1 VKGEDLSPF
10 TRCHM
15 IPMVDLKT
23 QYRQIKD
30 EIDNGILEVLDKTQ
44 FILGPNVNAFESEA
58 AAYLGVK
65 HAVAV
70 ASGTDA
76 LHLAL
81 AAAGIGEGDE
91 VITSPFTFIAT
102 AEAIRYVGATP
113 VFVDIDPNTFNIDS
127 SAIESAVTPRTR
139 AVLPV
144 HLFGQPADMERIE
157 GICARHGLLLVED
170 CAQSFGAAVGGRM
183 TGSIGSLGCF
193 SFFPSKNLG
202 CYGDGGMVTTNSDEL
217 ADQLKVLRNHGSKV
231 RYHHSVIGYN
241 SRLDEIQAVILRV
254 KLKRIREY
262 SEGRRRVAH
271 LYSELLKGSAV
282 TPPCEDGKG
291 VHVYHQ
297 YTVLADCRDAIM
309 AALTTA
315 GIASAIYYPIP
326 LHRQDVFAEAFKG
339 VFLPVAEETANR
351 CMSLPIFPEMTDAQV
366 REVVGVIKSV
376 A

>member
-1 VKGEDLSPF
+1 
-10 TRCHM
+10 M

-30 EIDNGILEVLDKTQ
+30 EIDSGILDVLEKTQ

-58 AAYLGVK
+58 AAFLGVK
-65 HAVAV
+65 HAVTV

-81 AAAGIGEGDE
+81 AAAGIGAGDE
-91 VITSPFTFIAT
+91 VITSPYTFIAT

-113 VFVDIDPNTFNIDS
+113 VFVDIDPRTFNIDPA
-127 SAIESAVTPRTR
+127 AIEAAVTPRTR

-144 HLFGQPADMERIE
+144 HLFGQPADMETIVT
-157 GICARHGLLLVED
+157 ICTRNGLLLIED
-170 CAQSFGAAVGGRM
+170 CAQSFGAAARQGM
-183 TGSIGSLGCF
+183 TGSIGALGCF

-202 CYGDGGMVTTNSDEL
+202 CYGDGGMVTTNSDDL

-262 SEGRRRVAH
+262 NDGRRRVAH
-271 LYSELLKGSAV
+271 LYSELLQGSGV
-282 TPPCEDGKG
+282 TPPFEDGKG

-297 YTVLADCRDAIM
+297 YTVLTSNRDNIM
-309 AALTTA
+309 AALGTA
-315 GIASAIYYPIP
+315 NIASAIYYPIP
-326 LHRQDVFAEAFKG
+326 LHRQDVFAAEFSG
-339 VFLPVAEETANR
+339 INLPVAEETANL
-351 CMSLPIFPEMTDAQV
+351 CMSLPVFPEMTDRQV

-376 A
+376 L

>member
-1 VKGEDLSPF
+1 
-10 TRCHM
+10 M

-30 EIDNGILEVLDKTQ
+30 EIDAGILDVLEKTQ
-44 FILGPNVNAFESEA
+44 FILGPNVAAFESEA
-58 AAYLGVK
+58 AACLGVK

-113 VFVDIDPNTFNIDS
+113 VFVDIDPKTFNIEP
-127 SAIESAVTPRTR
+127 AAVEAAVTPKTR
-139 AVLPV
+139 AILPV
-144 HLFGQPADMERIE
+144 HLFGQPADMEPLE
-157 GICARHGLLLVED
+157 ALCARHGLLLVED
-170 CAQSFGAAVGGRM
+170 CAQSFGAAAGNRM
-183 TGSIGSLGCF
+183 TGSIGALGCF

-202 CYGDGGMVTTNSDEL
+202 CYGDGGMVTTSSDEL
-217 ADQLKVLRNHGSKV
+217 AEQLKVLRNHGSRV
-231 RYHHSVIGYN
+231 RYHHSIIGFN

-254 KLKRIREY
+254 KLKRIGEY

-271 LYSELLKGSAV
+271 LYSSLLQGSAV
-282 TPPCEDGKG
+282 IPPHEDGKG

-297 YTVLADCRDAIM
+297 YTVLTDRRDEIM
-309 AALTTA
+309 AALTAA
-315 GIASAIYYPIP
+315 GISSAIYYPIP
-326 LHRQDVFAEAFKG
+326 LHRQEVFAAQFAG
-339 VFLPVAEETANR
+339 ISLPVAEVTAER
-351 CMSLPIFPEMTDAQV
+351 CMSLPIFPEMTEAQV
-366 REVVGVIKSV
+366 KEVVSVIKSV
-376 A
+376 